1 MNFKAFLTGHCLIYP
16 QIFCSKKG
24 VFTLHYVWE
33 EPKIAIN
40 FHLEKLTKSADSMP
54 SEMQKL
60 PAKILKH
67 DGWEI
72 YDLSEKEFNS
82 WDYGDRVKNI

>member
-1 MNFKAFLTGHCLIYP
+1 
-16 QIFCSKKG
+16 
-24 VFTLHYVWE
+24 
-33 EPKIAIN
+33 
-40 FHLEKLTKSADSMP
+40 MP

-72 YDLSEKEFNS
+72 YDLSEKEFKS
-82 WDYGDRVKNI
+82 WDYNDRVKNIKDWLRAAKDRQIEKGIVPAVKPVYV